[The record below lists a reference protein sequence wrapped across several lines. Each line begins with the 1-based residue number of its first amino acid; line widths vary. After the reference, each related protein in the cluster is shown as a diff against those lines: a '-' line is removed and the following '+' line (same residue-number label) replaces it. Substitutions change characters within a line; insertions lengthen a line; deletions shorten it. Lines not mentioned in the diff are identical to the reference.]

1 MTGRA
6 RFVQQFPS
14 LSGPHQTEPV
24 PLQQILDDKA
34 ARARDMFGD
43 DVDLRSTSTLR
54 KLLDIASAEDQELWK
69 RMEQLYYSNFIS
81 TASGDAL
88 DLLGDDLGIKRRFLL
103 ATGQVKLTLSGE
115 ASGRIYNFP
124 IGTLVETDTPQRYRT
139 LALVSLSSQ
148 RKEAVVAIEATGR
161 GLAGNVAANAINK
174 LNATFAQRNLNLG
187 GAQVGVQNEAATT
200 GGDIPEDD
208 TSYRALLLGH
218 PRTIWTLEAVRSAV
232 KSVDGVRDCRL
243 FDPLGGVDVSLSKFN
258 FFLFSGRRFGTQRL
272 LGTPYFFDIL
282 VAIYPGF
289 LWETEGQVT
298 GVRDAVEQA
307 IREVRPIS
315 IFPNLRLANN
325 VRVGIRANVLIKSG
339 HDRNAVAASIKESLE
354 RRVNTLGLGNT
365 VLYSEVICDCKNVAG
380 VIDVQQLHLRRCPPL
395 LAAITFGRSE
405 HFQSQVI
412 EMAVGENLPLLPDE
426 IAVFE
431 IDSRLIDLEVS
442 DR

>member
-1 MTGRA
+1 MSEFGVTKIG
-6 RFVQQFPS
+6 FIIKPFQ
-14 LSGPHQTEPV
+14 E
-24 PLQQILDDKA
+24 ILNDKA
-34 ARARDMFGD
+34 ARAREVFGD
-43 DVDLRSTSTLR
+43 DVDLRSTSALR
-54 KLLDIASAEDQELWK
+54 KILDITSAEDQELWK
-69 RMEQLYYSNFIS
+69 RMEQFYYSNFIS

-88 DLLGDDLGIKRRFLL
+88 DHLGDDVGVRRRFLT
-103 ATGQVKLTLSGE
+103 AKGKVKLKLSGE
-115 ASGRIYNFP
+115 APGRVYNLP
-124 IGTLVETDTPQRYRT
+124 IGTLVETNPPEQRYRT

-148 RKEAVVAIEATGR
+148 NKETVVEIEATSR
-161 GLAGNVAANAINK
+161 GPAGNVAANAINK

-187 GAQVGVQNEAATT
+187 GAQVEVKNEAATT